1 MALFQALSRFVNGNT
16 ASQENIDPNQPL
28 DTGVT
33 IISGIDPRATSEAK
47 LIAPAPL
54 PHISRRSL
62 KRVKHRVPVPDTCP
76 YCGNDHVELVEHK
89 AVYKRSYGEWP
100 YLYLCRNQACGAY
113 VGVHPHTDIPLGT
126 LADLATREARKANK
140 SWFMRLMKRQ
150 QCGLNIGYLWLS
162 EEMNIRAEQCH
173 WSMFDVDLCEQ
184 AGAICKAKF
193 EDGTILMPKNFS
205 RSK

>member
-62 KRVKHRVPVPDTCP
+62 KRESAQPR
-76 YCGNDHVELVEHK
+76 
-89 AVYKRSYGEWP
+89 
-100 YLYLCRNQACGAY
+100 
-113 VGVHPHTDIPLGT
+113 
-126 LADLATREARKANK
+126 
-140 SWFMRLMKRQ
+140 
-150 QCGLNIGYLWLS
+150 
-162 EEMNIRAEQCH
+162 
-173 WSMFDVDLCEQ
+173 
-184 AGAICKAKF
+184 
-193 EDGTILMPKNFS
+193 
-205 RSK
+205 